1 MQFDSREYGLALHTS
16 SPELG
21 LVVSNFSGEIRSQTW
36 NLGRD
41 LSVQLHQY
49 LAEFIQPQTWSDLK
63 FIAVAKGPG
72 SFTGTRMGVVT
83 ARILA
88 QQLEIPLFSISTLAA
103 IAWQTFQKDSI
114 LSDNLAL
121 QMQAQRGQFFVAIY
135 GKQENLI
142 ECLPDTVMSLETWQ
156 TTLETWK
163 NPYKLV
169 KVSGGLGNSAI
180 SLLELANLN
189 FQQGNYPHWSEALPF
204 YGQHPVENYSSKNAT
219 YNS

>member
-1 MQFDSREYGLALHTS
+1 MSSDSQEYGLAIHTS

-21 LVVSNFSGEIRSQTW
+21 LAVGNFTGEIRCQSW

-49 LAEFIQPQTWSDLK
+49 LAEFIQPQTWSDFK

-88 QQLEIPLFSISTLAA
+88 QQLDIPLFSLSTLAGM
-103 IAWQTFQKDSI
+103 AWQIFQKDAT

-121 QMQAQRGQFFVAIY
+121 QMPAQRGQFFVAIY
-135 GKQENLI
+135 GKKENLI
-142 ECLPDTVMSLETWQ
+142 EYLPDSVMSLEAWQ
-156 TTLETWK
+156 TTLESWK

-169 KVSGGLGNSAI
+169 KLEGGLGDSAI
-180 SLLELANLN
+180 SLLELANLD
-189 FQQGNYPHWSEALPF
+189 FQQGKRPHWSEALPF
-204 YGQHPVENYSSKNAT
+204 YGQHPVN
-219 YNS
+219 